1 MDSKIIKTSLFLVL
15 HFAIVLADSVVPR
28 PHANSSFSINY
39 IQNVGSCSFTVVIT
53 TSCSSTSYTRDHI
66 SLAFGDA
73 YHNQVYAPRLDDP
86 STGTF
91 ERCSSDT
98 FQVTGPCT
106 YQICYAYFYRSGYDG
121 WKPESVTI
129 HGYNTR
135 AVTFY
140 IRQFIPGDIWYG
152 VNLCSSTSSANQ
164 SLVTK
169 WFGFSVIGSLFASF
183 L

>member
-1 MDSKIIKTSLFLVL
+1 MEWKIIVTSFFL
-15 HFAIVLADSVVPR
+15 AIPLGIVMANSVVPQ
-28 PHANSSFSINY
+28 PQSNASFTLNY
-39 IQNVGSCSFTVVIT
+39 IENVGSCSFTVVIT
-53 TSCSSTSYTRDHI
+53 TSCSSTSYTRDQI

-73 YHNQVYAPRLDDP
+73 YGNQVYAPRLDDP

-98 FQVTGPCT
+98 FQVKGPCT

-129 HGYNTR
+129 SGYNTR
-135 AVTFY
+135 AVTFF
-140 IRQFIPGDIWYG
+140 IRTFIPADTWYG
-152 VNLCSSTSSANQ
+152 VNLCSSASSGHQNP
-164 SLVTK
+164 VIK
-169 WFGFSVIGSLFASF
+169 WFSYAFVGPLFAVF